1 MKDLTYLQLFDAY
14 GALLTEHQR
23 EVCEL
28 YYMYDLSLAEIAEQK
43 GTSRQSVSDTLAKS
57 RAALDDYEAKLHH
70 VAVMREADLEISGMA
85 HAHPARPRR
94 DEGFPPRPL
103 RRDRSDHF
111 PHADRRR
118 THRHGHRPRR
128 SGRHGPRIKSQGASV
143 WLSFP
148 PSPRGSITS
157 FQS

>member
-1 MKDLTYLQLFDAY
+1 MRTDAKNLEYLQLFDAY

-70 VAVMREADLEISGMA
+70 VAVMREADLEISGMLTRTLRA
-85 HAHPARPRR
+85 LEAMKASRP
-94 DEGFPPRPL
+94 DLSAEI
-103 RRDRSDHF
+103 DRIISLMQIDGEHIGTVTVRGE
-111 PHADRRR
+111 AGG
-118 THRHGHRPRR
+118 T
-128 SGRHGPRIKSQGASV
+128 GRE
-143 WLSFP
+143 
-148 PSPRGSITS
+148 
-157 FQS
+157 

>member
-70 VAVMREADLEISGMA
+70 VAVMREADLEISGMLTRTLRTLEEMKA
-85 HAHPARPRR
+85 SRP
-94 DEGFPPRPL
+94 DLSAEI
-103 RRDRSDHF
+103 DRIISLMQIDGEHIGTVTVRGE
-111 PHADRRR
+111 AGG
-118 THRHGHRPRR
+118 T
-128 SGRHGPRIKSQGASV
+128 GRE
-143 WLSFP
+143 
-148 PSPRGSITS
+148 
-157 FQS
+157 

>member
-70 VAVMREADLEISGMA
+70 VAVMREADLEISEMLTRTLRA
-85 HAHPARPRR
+85 LEAMKASRP
-94 DEGFPPRPL
+94 EL
-103 RRDRSDHF
+103 SAEIDRIISLMQIDGEHIGTVTVRGE
-111 PHADRRR
+111 AGG
-118 THRHGHRPRR
+118 T
-128 SGRHGPRIKSQGASV
+128 GRE
-143 WLSFP
+143 
-148 PSPRGSITS
+148 
-157 FQS
+157 